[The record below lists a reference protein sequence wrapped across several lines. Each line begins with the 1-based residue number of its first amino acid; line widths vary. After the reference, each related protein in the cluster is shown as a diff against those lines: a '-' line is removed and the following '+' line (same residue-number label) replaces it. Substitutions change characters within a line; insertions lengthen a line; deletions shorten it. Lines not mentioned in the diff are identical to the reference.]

1 MGSMPKHIL
10 VIDDEHEFRT
20 VVKDVLSVGGYD
32 VDVPELLASAV
43 CSALQETHDLIILDL
58 RMPGIDGIEIARL
71 FKRKGLSTPILVI
84 SGYIS
89 GAVPEQLEQI
99 GIKHVLSK
107 PSSIHQVIAAVERAL
122 AA

>member
-1 MGSMPKHIL
+1 MPKHIL

-32 VDVPELLASAV
+32 LDIPELLASAV